1 MIRSFLISLF
11 IASGY
16 IATAQGDHFFTETA
30 LHEIRLVS
38 LHPSDWDSIAARY
51 EREMYTPMHV
61 VIDGITLDSVGVRI
75 KGNNFLNYPEKGKFQ
90 AYKLDFNEFVKG
102 QKYDGLKKINLNNR
116 EKLANHLA
124 FRLCREN
131 GIIAHRT
138 SFSKVYFDGVFIG
151 NYLNLEQIDDT
162 FLNQHIGT
170 KNGNL
175 YSASGKGGVLE
186 YMGPLKEDYYYAYEK
201 KTNEAENDYSDL
213 LSLLDFFSN
222 CSDRA
227 FEDSVDQHIDF
238 SPFLMSVVIEMTV
251 CKRDAFYDAG
261 RNFYLYHNP
270 RSSRFIYIPDD
281 FDYSFSNQFGFNL
294 NFLNDQSPHL
304 GDVSNVII
312 DRFLR
317 SEKLKNLY
325 YNKVCQ
331 FLNGSFDPDS
341 LNGYIGRMEA
351 LEKVWDF
358 DFEDFSMR
366 TTDEI
371 RDFITQRKTKLES
384 DFMNSS
390 FSCNPNTIEVISP
403 FPEAPVVYPNPAD
416 ANLTIRF
423 TEANTEFHIA
433 LTDLR
438 GRFIYSAGN
447 LHGRHDVSMA
457 LVPSGVYSL
466 QIRTIDRVQ
475 CVKII
480 KL

>member
-11 IASGY
+11 IASGC

-30 LHEIRLVS
+30 LHEIRLIS

-51 EREMYTPMHV
+51 EREMYTPMQV
-61 VIDGITLDSVGVRI
+61 VIDGVTLDSVGVRI

-102 QKYDGLKKINLNNR
+102 RKYDGLKKINLNNR

-124 FRLCREN
+124 YRLCREN
-131 GIIAHRT
+131 GIIAPRT
-138 SFSKVYFDGVFIG
+138 SFSKVYFDNIFIG

-162 FLNQHIGT
+162 FLTRNFGT

-175 YSASGKGGVLE
+175 YSASGKGAVLE

-213 LSLLDFFSN
+213 LDLLYFFSN
-222 CSDRA
+222 CSGQA
-227 FEDSVDQHIDF
+227 FEDSVDQHIDLR
-238 SPFLMSVVIEMTV
+238 PFLMSVVVEMSV

-261 RNFYLYHNP
+261 RNFYLYHDP

-281 FDYSFSNQFGFNL
+281 FDYSFSNQFGFDL
-294 NFLNDQSPHL
+294 NFLNDVSPHL

-325 YNKVCQ
+325 YRKVCQ
-331 FLNGSFDPDS
+331 FLNSSFDPDS

-351 LEKVWDF
+351 LAKIWDF

-366 TTDEI
+366 TTGEI

-384 DFMNSS
+384 DFINSS
-390 FSCNPNTIEVISP
+390 FLCNPSTIEVISP
-403 FPEAPVVYPNPAD
+403 FAEAPFVYPNPAD
-416 ANLTIRF
+416 PNLTIRYR
-423 TEANTEFHIA
+423 EADIEFHVV
-433 LTDLR
+433 LSDLR
-438 GRFIYSAGN
+438 GRIIYSAGN

-457 LVPSGVYSL
+457 FVPSGVYSL
-466 QIRTIDRVQ
+466 QIRTTGRVQ
-475 CVKII
+475 CMKII